1 AVAFMV
7 SSLTLAVF
15 SKQRGSIMTDEVPV
29 SEVPA
34 IPFPDA
40 LPAPVQEQSATKDQ
54 PAAQEQVAPTAE
66 GVHEP
71 SLPPAE

>member
-1 AVAFMV
+1 
-7 SSLTLAVF
+7 
-15 SKQRGSIMTDEVPV
+15 GSIMTDEVPV

-54 PAAQEQVAPTAE
+54 PVAQEQAAPTAGQGE
-66 GVHEP
+66 VQEP
-71 SLPPAE
+71 SSIPAE